1 MKSLI
6 AFIGPTAIGK
16 TELVLF
22 LSRHFNNEIINADS
36 RQIYRFMDIGTAKP
50 SITERALIPH
60 HLIDIV
66 DPDEAFSLAIYHKLA
81 NQAIE
86 DVQSREN
93 IPILVGGSGQYIW
106 SVIEGWA
113 LPQVPPNIEFRKNL
127 EELSDERGV
136 SYLYQE
142 LLKIDPAA
150 AEKIMPTN
158 TRRIIRAL
166 EIYQETGNPVSKL
179 WIKNS
184 PPFNT
189 LIIGLTSERGY
200 LYHKIDS
207 RVDEMI
213 KNGFIDEVKG
223 LLAKGC
229 SIDLPAM
236 SSIGYRQIILL
247 LEGKLNLADAIQQI
261 KTETHRFARHQYA
274 WFKLK
279 DPRIH
284 WFNVC
289 DNIRPQIN
297 NLVKSYIG

>member
-1 MKSLI
+1 MKRLI

-22 LSRHFNNEIINADS
+22 LSRYFNNEIINADS

-60 HLIDIV
+60 HLIDIA

-127 EELSDERGV
+127 EELSDEKGV
-136 SYLYQE
+136 NYLYQE
-142 LLKIDPAA
+142 LVKIDPAA

-189 LIIGLTSERGY
+189 LIIGLTAERGY

-223 LLAKGC
+223 LLAKGY

-236 SSIGYRQIILL
+236 SSIGYRQIILF
-247 LEGKLNLADAIQQI
+247 LEGKVTLADAIQQI

-279 DPRIH
+279 DHRIH